1 MFKPMRESKTIGAL
15 MEKIEE
21 TDLFALLND
30 LRMLQVF
37 KEDEEYMKARYKK
50 YNLSYEAYID
60 FYILL
65 QCANALALNVEEA
78 RDNMDMEDLIYF
90 YGNEHEADTRE
101 YQLKKFKEVFKC

>member
-1 MFKPMRESKTIGAL
+1 MFKPMRKSKTIEAL

-21 TDLFALLND
+21 VDLLEILND

-37 KEDEEYMKARYKK
+37 KEDEEYLKSRYKK

-65 QCANALALNVEEA
+65 QCANVLALNVEEA
-78 RDNMDMEDLIYF
+78 RDNMDMDDLIYF
-90 YGNEHEADTRE
+90 YGSEAEADTRE

>member
-15 MEKIEE
+15 FKQMEVVN
-21 TDLFALLND
+21 LFELMND

-37 KEDEEYMKARYKK
+37 QEDQEYTKEQFKK

-65 QCANALALNVEEA
+65 QSANVLALNIEEA

-90 YGNEHEADTRE
+90 YGSEKEADMRE
-101 YQLKKFKEVFKC
+101 YQIKKFKEVFKC